1 MRALQELAWKRELE
15 TELAKLEDQFKL
27 WRKESIDAFELSDL
41 IHKFHD
47 GENRKIY
54 KFYAYHQSP
63 FAVPSAIARDVILQS
78 EVSKELLEVI
88 DRDIQHFCEIQDE

>member
-1 MRALQELAWKRELE
+1 MEG
-15 TELAKLEDQFKL
+15 QFKL
-27 WRKESIDAFELSDL
+27 WRKKSIDAFELSDL

-47 GENRKIY
+47 GENRDLY

-63 FAVPSAIARDVILQS
+63 FAVPSAIARDVILEL

-88 DRDIQHFCEIQDE
+88 DQDIQHFCEIQDE